1 MSTSLSRNL
10 CPKCHN
16 PIRIPEE
23 DVVVV
28 KMKTGLKGR
37 QEDRMVHRVCA
48 GIGGSSGQI
57 AGQEYCSSCRHP
69 ATLHTPR
76 CEYSV
81 YGDKCDCKKF
91 MTYYTCSMAPVLYI
105 CLV

>member
-1 MSTSLSRNL
+1 MSTSLSKNL

-37 QEDRMVHRVCA
+37 QEDRMVHRVCP
-48 GIGGSSGQI
+48 GMRGPSGQI
-57 AGQEYCSSCRHP
+57 AGQEYCSSCTHP
-69 ATLHTPR
+69 ATMHTPR
-76 CEYSV
+76 CEYSG
-81 YGDKCDCKKF
+81 YGYKCDCKKF
-91 MTYYTCSMAPVLYI
+91 KK
-105 CLV
+105 

>member
-1 MSTSLSRNL
+1 MSTSLSKNL

-37 QEDRMVHRVCA
+37 QEDRMAHRVCP

-57 AGQEYCSSCRHP
+57 AGQEYCSSCTHP

-76 CEYSV
+76 CEYSG
-81 YGDKCDCKKF
+81 YGYKCECKRFKK
-91 MTYYTCSMAPVLYI
+91 
-105 CLV
+105 